1 MIEELQ
7 EQINLL
13 KMEILMQEK
22 KLNAL
27 IDEYQEIEK
36 EEQ

>member
-1 MIEELQ
+1 MTEEKQ

>member
-1 MIEELQ
+1 MTEELQ